1 MAAQVT
7 ERKDWKIRRSCSA
20 LGSVRKCSKLC
31 CNTQDSASKDWETY
45 AEVLTLRISQAKTEH
60 YSGAV
65 FSDFRDA
72 AMMSFRRRILGL
84 RPDEI
89 RNIPK
94 EELMQPTTMED
105 FLEAMKKVNKSV
117 SKEDIQKYLKWMDEY
132 GSVWSHRLHF
142 FFFFSSVRFGGP
154 QCHNSATE
162 WNYCEL
168 CLTLKE

>member
-1 MAAQVT
+1 M
-7 ERKDWKIRRSCSA
+7 
-20 LGSVRKCSKLC
+20 
-31 CNTQDSASKDWETY
+31 
-45 AEVLTLRISQAKTEH
+45 LRISQVKTER

-72 AMMSFRRRILGL
+72 AMMSFRRRIMGL

-117 SKEDIQKYLKWMDEY
+117 SKEDIEKYLKWMDEY
-132 GSVWSHRLHF
+132 GSV
-142 FFFFSSVRFGGP
+142 
-154 QCHNSATE
+154 
-162 WNYCEL
+162 
-168 CLTLKE
+168 